1 MYFFIHIL
9 FLIYIERK
17 NSVNQKLYTTCI
29 KSLWRYFV
37 LPRVFGYQHNFCN
50 TALKGHQGGCPAH
63 PGFTGDTALKGA
75 NPPCEFMPWVEDH
88 NSHLASIKAT
98 YSREKGEVLKKK
110 KREKTTMKSVENWI
124 YGEDDLRKTSATLVN
139 AGLKE
144 AVESA
149 NTQRR
154 EHHNYNRSILF
165 YISVSKQNINSI
177 IARSTSHIWFDEE
190 WANLRR
196 WMFRRD
202 WFHDY

>member
-75 NPPCEFMPWVEDH
+75 SPPCEFMPWVEDH

-110 KREKTTMKSVENWI
+110 KKGKDNHEECRKL
-124 YGEDDLRKTSATLVN
+124 DL
-139 AGLKE
+139 
-144 AVESA
+144 
-149 NTQRR
+149 
-154 EHHNYNRSILF
+154 
-165 YISVSKQNINSI
+165 
-177 IARSTSHIWFDEE
+177 W
-190 WANLRR
+190 RR
-196 WMFRRD
+196 WFEENLSHPCECRTEGSSRKCQ
-202 WFHDY
+202 HTAEGASQLQQIHIILYLSK